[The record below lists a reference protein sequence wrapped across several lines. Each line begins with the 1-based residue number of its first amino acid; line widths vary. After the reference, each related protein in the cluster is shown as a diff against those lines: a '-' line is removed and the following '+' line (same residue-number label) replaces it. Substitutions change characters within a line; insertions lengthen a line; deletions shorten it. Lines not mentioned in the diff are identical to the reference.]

1 LAQNFTDNYCYRF
14 YKNFQTKDMKK
25 LELTRHDIAPLALLF
40 VSLSLMI
47 TGIVLKSLIVLAGVT
62 GLVLAWFLCI
72 DTLIANYRMNMIK
85 RIVFAGIVIMLP
97 IALAMYMGA

>member
-1 LAQNFTDNYCYRF
+1 
-14 YKNFQTKDMKK
+14 MKK
-25 LELTRHDIAPLALLF
+25 LELTRQDIAPLALLF

-72 DTLIANYRMNMIK
+72 DTLIANYKMNMIK

>member
-1 LAQNFTDNYCYRF
+1 
-14 YKNFQTKDMKK
+14 MKK
-25 LELTRHDIAPLALLF
+25 PDLMRHDIVPLALLF

-47 TGIVLKSLIVLAGVT
+47 LGIVLKSLIVLAGVT

-72 DTLIANYRMNMIK
+72 DALIVHYKMNTIK
-85 RIVFAGIVIMLP
+85 RIIFGGIIIALP

>member
-1 LAQNFTDNYCYRF
+1 
-14 YKNFQTKDMKK
+14 MKK
-25 LELTRHDIAPLALLF
+25 LDLKRQDIVPLALLF

-47 TGIVLKSLIVLAGVT
+47 VGIVLKSLIVLAGVT

-72 DTLIANYRMNMIK
+72 DTLIVNYKMNTVK
-85 RIVFAGIVIMLP
+85 RIVFGGIIIALP